1 MNAFHDDINSH
12 VIHASLDLLSQIAI
26 KPSRICTFSILII
39 FNNWIIKLVTF
50 AKPERLRSLCVD
62 INRNWTSPFLRQ
74 YWSNDLSSLLLKV
87 FFVRSLQLL

>member
-39 FNNWIIKLVTF
+39 FNN
-50 AKPERLRSLCVD
+50 
-62 INRNWTSPFLRQ
+62 
-74 YWSNDLSSLLLKV
+74 
-87 FFVRSLQLL
+87 